1 MILNLIKSLLH
12 RAVPMTEEDRVINEA
27 KAGNCQPFID
37 YFRNNDVLFKDYCH
51 RQKSSPTGRVV
62 YEDDIYSYVYIDGV
76 WIDHI
81 ELQLPFEVR
90 KKLFDEME
98 TAVMGNV
105 YGTVA
110 YEKKYLTPT
119 EAV

>member
-37 YFRNNDVLFKDYCH
+37 YFRNNDVHFKDYSH
-51 RQKSSPTGRVV
+51 RRKSSPTNRVV

-76 WIDHI
+76 WIDRM
-81 ELQLPFEVR
+81 EVPLPYEVR
-90 KKLFDEME
+90 KKLFAEME
-98 TAVMGNV
+98 QAVMGNV

-110 YEKKYLTPT
+110 YEEKPFGRK
-119 EAV
+119 EVA

>member
-1 MILNLIKSLLH
+1 MLLNILKAALH
-12 RAVPMTEEDRVINEA
+12 RSVPLTEEDRVINAA
-27 KAGNCQPFID
+27 KEGGVQPFIA
-37 YFRNNDVLFKDYCH
+37 YFRDNSIPFKTIDH
-51 RQKSSPTGRVV
+51 RRKASPTGRVV

-76 WIDHI
+76 WIDRI

-90 KKLFDEME
+90 KKLFDEMG